1 MSKSASERGLFAIP
15 VRAARAFEIAVEN
28 IIDGIEQWGLSV
40 GDTLPTETVLA
51 QQLQVS
57 RPTVRQALHLLR
69 DSGLVSLRR
78 GGGGGVF
85 VESPVIP
92 AFSVSTD
99 RIGPADIAEALIAR
113 RALETA
119 VTLHATTTA
128 TDADLAE
135 LDRINDLL
143 RANLGNSAAAAGI
156 NLMFHRAVA
165 RATHNKYLLR
175 NVHEINRLLEPVR
188 EAYPA
193 PPEEDRRTLD
203 IHEQQA
209 AAMRSRDVGAVTQV
223 VDMHFR
229 ALEDDVARRRG
240 VSRKELLSA
249 ARDAL
254 VDAS

>member
-57 RPTVRQALHLLR
+57 RPTVRQALHLL
-69 DSGLVSLRR
+69 R